1 MKAVISTKPW
11 MSRRSGSGNVRNLV
25 QDAQPIQLEETGRHD
40 LGAVVQDVEE
50 RTEYRPRII
59 SRFKEVFDDQV
70 SQLALASANAS
81 IAAAKLRESV
91 EKLLK
96 ESRSK
101 LVNVG
106 KQFGIVK
113 SEKYCAGWEE
123 LDVEKGCRDTVK
135 EAELLRDDL
144 LQLQRTCLN
153 VGIGRG
159 SSLLLEIQKE
169 INHYDE
175 KLTTVDLFLDVVSA
189 NRTWTISECTW
200 RGIAFL
206 FKKISGNC
214 PETILHPEDSL
225 IETQMDQTRHPLEF
239 LKISEE
245 MVTAQ
250 KQRIQLLWNI
260 LRWTQD
266 KIEEENRLDI
276 FETALKLD
284 LMKVDKRCSQL
295 KKALTILAVFENIN
309 LLLKT
314 FSDKIDSVQT
324 KAATIKFEQ
333 TEERENGLKHP
344 QTHAAAQA
352 AQQVVAEIL
361 QPQDPNKDWYGILN
375 SKWTGHQLPKYF
387 WDVVEKQVLEAREI
401 DAYLGLNSQIQAALI
416 ELPERKRGKGILL
429 YIDTCIIDFA

>member
-1 MKAVISTKPW
+1 MKAVVSTKPW
-11 MSRRSGSGNVRNLV
+11 MSRRSGPGNIRNLV
-25 QDAQPIQLEETGRHD
+25 QDAQPIQLEELGRYD
-40 LGAVVQDVEE
+40 LGAVVQDVQE

-59 SRFKEVFDDQV
+59 SRFEEVFDGQV
-70 SQLALASANAS
+70 SQLALASGNAS
-81 IAAAKLRESV
+81 SAAEILRESV

-96 ESRSK
+96 KSRSD
-101 LVNVG
+101 LVDVG

-113 SEKYCAGWEE
+113 SENYCAGWEE
-123 LDVEKGCRDTVK
+123 LDVEKGCGDIVREV
-135 EAELLRDDL
+135 ELLRDDL
-144 LQLQRTCLN
+144 RQLQRSCLN
-153 VGIGRG
+153 IEIGRG

-200 RGIAFL
+200 QGIAFL

-214 PETILHPEDSL
+214 SEAILNPEDNL
-225 IETQMDQTRHPLEF
+225 IETQIDQTSRHPLEF
-239 LKISEE
+239 LKISERK
-245 MVTAQ
+245 VTAQ
-250 KQRIQLLWNI
+250 KERIQLLWNI

-284 LMKVDKRCSQL
+284 LMKVDEHCSQL
-295 KKALTILAVFENIN
+295 KKALAILAIFENIN

-324 KAATIKFEQ
+324 KAATVKLEQ
-333 TEERENGLKHP
+333 MEERENGLKHP
-344 QTHAAAQA
+344 QAHAAAQA

-361 QPQDPNKDWYGILN
+361 RPQDPNKDWFGILN
-375 SKWTGHQLPKYF
+375 PKWTGRQLPEYF
-387 WDVVEKQVLEAREI
+387 WDAVEKQFLEPRAI
-401 DAYLGLNSQIQAALI
+401 DVYLDMNVQIQA
-416 ELPERKRGKGILL
+416 G
-429 YIDTCIIDFA
+429 YF